1 MMKSWDSVFLASLAL
16 CLAACNTETM
26 KVTELKPIPDAAYAK
41 GVSAPFCGVA
51 GDVLVVAGG
60 ANFPDKSLL
69 EGGAKRVYADIW
81 AKAPASR
88 KWVHAGV
95 LPDSTAYGATFA
107 VDGALILSGGNVCGE
122 TTDKVYELRLRYGKA
137 VLRTLPQLPVPMEQC
152 GWTRDGD
159 RLYLVGGVG
168 TTGVYACTI
177 GDYVWSKVADLPEP
191 LVQPVAFAS
200 GGKLYVWGG
209 FNPETLE
216 VSDRGLCLEI
226 SPLASLGR
234 NDKARFDGRNDT
246 PSVIQNEAEGSN
258 ASVIPSGTESGN
270 TSVIPSGTE
279 SGNTSVIP
287 SGTESGNTSV
297 ILSGAE
303 GGVEESLWRK
313 APAIPD
319 GGTFVGA
326 TGATLPDGRLAVVG
340 GVNRAIFARALHNTP
355 EDRIPYLSKEPAEYQ
370 FRQAVYAFD
379 PATETWAQLTSDP
392 ACALAGPGVA
402 VMPAPSASGPAAPSA
417 LYVAGGEL
425 KPGVRSPKIFT
436 LRW

>member
-1 MMKSWDSVFLASLAL
+1 MLAL
-16 CLAACNTETM
+16 AVIGFAACKTETM

-41 GVSAPFCGVA
+41 GVSAPFCGVV
-51 GDVLVVAGG
+51 GEVLVVAGG

-81 AKAPASR
+81 AYEAGD
-88 KWVHAGV
+88 WVHAGV

-107 VDGALILSGGNVCGE
+107 VDGALILAGGNVCGV
-122 TTDKVYELRLRYGKA
+122 TTDKVYELKLQDGKA
-137 VLRTLPQLPVPMEQC
+137 VLRALPPLPVPMEQG

-168 TTGVYACTI
+168 TTGVYACTE
-177 GDYVWSKVADLPEP
+177 GTYEWSKVADLPEP

-200 GGKLYVWGG
+200 GGRLYVWGG

-216 VSDRGLCLEI
+216 VSDKGIVLEN
-226 SPLASLGR
+226 SA
-234 NDKARFDGRNDT
+234 
-246 PSVIQNEAEGSN
+246 
-258 ASVIPSGTESGN
+258 
-270 TSVIPSGTE
+270 
-279 SGNTSVIP
+279 
-287 SGTESGNTSV
+287 
-297 ILSGAE
+297 
-303 GGVEESLWRK
+303 WRAT
-313 APAIPD
+313 APIPD

-326 TGATLPDGRLAVVG
+326 TGATLPDGQLAVVG

-379 PATETWAQLTSDP
+379 PVTETWAQPGSVP

-402 VMPAPSASGPAAPSA
+402 AFGATA

-425 KPGVRSPKIFT
+425 KPGVRSPKIFALT
-436 LRW
+436 W

>member
-1 MMKSWDSVFLASLAL
+1 MMRSWVSLI
-16 CLAACNTETM
+16 LAAGLVACHTEMM
-26 KVTELKPIPDAAYAK
+26 KVTELKAIPDTAYAK
-41 GVSAPFCGVA
+41 GVSAPFCGVV
-51 GDVLVVAGG
+51 GDALVVAGG

-81 AKAPASR
+81 AQADGE
-88 KWVHAGV
+88 WVHAGV

-107 VDGALILSGGNVCGE
+107 VDGALVLAGGNVCGT
-122 TTDKVYELRLRYGKA
+122 TTDKVYELTLQDGAA
-137 VLRTLPQLPVPMEQC
+137 VLRALPPLPEPMEQC

-168 TTGVYACTI
+168 TTAVYACTI
-177 GDYVWSKVADLPEP
+177 GEYVWTRLADLPEP

-200 GGKLYVWGG
+200 GGSLYVWGG

-216 VSDRGLCLEI
+216 VSDKGLVI
-226 SPLASLGR
+226 SS
-234 NDKARFDGRNDT
+234 
-246 PSVIQNEAEGSN
+246 E
-258 ASVIPSGTESGN
+258 
-270 TSVIPSGTE
+270 
-279 SGNTSVIP
+279 
-287 SGTESGNTSV
+287 
-297 ILSGAE
+297 
-303 GGVEESLWRK
+303 VEKSLWRE
-313 APAIPD
+313 APSIPD

-379 PATETWAQLTSDP
+379 PASGAWTLLGADP

-402 VMPAPSASGPAAPSA
+402 VRPAGG

-425 KPGVRSPKIFT
+425 KPGVRSPRIFS
-436 LRW
+436 LAW

>member
-1 MMKSWDSVFLASLAL
+1 MRFETLRSLCDLRPSHKWAPPANSAEGGIGFKPHRLLPTTLILLLAVFSCKVNTLKTKELA
-16 CLAACNTETM
+16 
-26 KVTELKPIPDAAYAK
+26 PIPDAAYAK

-51 GDVLVVAGG
+51 GDALVVAGG

-81 AKAPASR
+81 ALEAGE
-88 KWVHAGV
+88 WVHAGL

-107 VDGALILSGGNVCGE
+107 VDGALVLAGGNVCGV
-122 TTDKVYELRLRYGKA
+122 TTDKVYELTLQDGAA
-137 VLRTLPQLPVPMEQC
+137 VLRALPPLPEPMEQC

-168 TTGVYACTI
+168 TTGVYACTV
-177 GDYVWSKVADLPEP
+177 GEYVWTRLADLPEP

-200 GGKLYVWGG
+200 DGLLYVWGG

-216 VSDRGLCLEI
+216 VSDKGL
-226 SPLASLGR
+226 
-234 NDKARFDGRNDT
+234 
-246 PSVIQNEAEGSN
+246 VIPIDS
-258 ASVIPSGTESGN
+258 SVIPADS
-270 TSVIPSGTE
+270 SVIPAEEPE
-279 SGNTSVIP
+279 SPWREAP
-287 SGTESGNTSV
+287 S
-297 ILSGAE
+297 
-303 GGVEESLWRK
+303 
-313 APAIPD
+313 IPD

-355 EDRIPYLSKEPAEYQ
+355 EDRIPYLSKEPAEYR

-379 PATETWAQLTSDP
+379 PASGAWTLLGADP

-402 VMPAPSASGPAAPSA
+402 VRPDGG

-425 KPGVRSPKIFT
+425 KPGVRSPKLFT
-436 LRW
+436 LAW

>member
-1 MMKSWDSVFLASLAL
+1 MMKSWVNTTLAVLASAF
-16 CLAACNTETM
+16 AACNTETM
-26 KVTELKPIPDAAYAK
+26 KPIDLKPIPDAAYAK
-41 GVSAPFCGVA
+41 GVSAPFCGA
-51 GDVLVVAGG
+51 IQDVLVVAGG

-69 EGGAKRVYADIW
+69 EGGAKRVYADIC
-81 AKAPASR
+81 AKAPHGR

-107 VDGALILSGGNVCGE
+107 VDSALILAGGNVCGT
-122 TTDKVYELRLRYGKA
+122 TTDKVYELRLSYGKA

-177 GDYVWSKVADLPEP
+177 GTYKWEKVADLPEP

-216 VSDRGLCLEI
+216 VSDKGLVL
-226 SPLASLGR
+226 PL
-234 NDKARFDGRNDT
+234 
-246 PSVIQNEAEGSN
+246 
-258 ASVIPSGTESGN
+258 VIPSEAKESPWEPA
-270 TSVIPSGTE
+270 PS
-279 SGNTSVIP
+279 
-287 SGTESGNTSV
+287 
-297 ILSGAE
+297 
-303 GGVEESLWRK
+303 
-313 APAIPD
+313 IPD

-326 TGATLPDGRLAVVG
+326 TGATLPDGRLAVLG

-370 FRQAVYAFD
+370 FRQVVFAFD
-379 PATETWAQLTSDP
+379 PAAESWATLGTVP

-402 VMPAPSASGPAAPSA
+402 VRPSGG

-425 KPGVRSPKIFT
+425 KPGVRSPRIFS
-436 LRW
+436 LAL

>member
-1 MMKSWDSVFLASLAL
+1 MMRSWISLI
-16 CLAACNTETM
+16 LAAGLVACHTETM
-26 KVTELKPIPDAAYAK
+26 KVTELKAIPDAAYAK
-41 GVSAPFCGVA
+41 GVSAPFCGVV
-51 GDVLVVAGG
+51 GDALVVAGG

-81 AKAPASR
+81 AHSGGE
-88 KWVHAGV
+88 WTHAGV
-95 LPDSTAYGATFA
+95 LPDSTAYGATFV
-107 VDGALILSGGNVCGE
+107 VDGALVLAGGNVCGV
-122 TTDKVYELRLRYGKA
+122 TTDRVYELTLQDGAA
-137 VLRTLPQLPVPMEQC
+137 VLRALPPLPEPMEQC

-177 GDYVWSKVADLPEP
+177 GEYVWARLADLPEP

-200 GGKLYVWGG
+200 GGHLYVWGG

-216 VSDRGLCLEI
+216 VSDKGLVI
-226 SPLASLGR
+226 SSEVKNSPWHEA
-234 NDKARFDGRNDT
+234 
-246 PSVIQNEAEGSN
+246 PS
-258 ASVIPSGTESGN
+258 
-270 TSVIPSGTE
+270 
-279 SGNTSVIP
+279 
-287 SGTESGNTSV
+287 
-297 ILSGAE
+297 
-303 GGVEESLWRK
+303 
-313 APAIPD
+313 IPD

-326 TGATLPDGRLAVVG
+326 TGAPLPDGRLAVVG

-379 PATETWAQLTSDP
+379 PASGAWTLLGIDP

-402 VMPAPSASGPAAPSA
+402 VRPDGG

-425 KPGVRSPKIFT
+425 KPGVRSPKLFT
-436 LRW
+436 LAW

>member
-1 MMKSWDSVFLASLAL
+1 MMRFWISLI
-16 CLAACNTETM
+16 LAAGLVACHTETM
-26 KVTELKPIPDAAYAK
+26 KVTELKSIPDAAYAK
-41 GVSAPFCGVA
+41 GVSAPFCGVV
-51 GDVLVVAGG
+51 GDALVVAGG

-81 AKAPASR
+81 AHTDGEWAN
-88 KWVHAGV
+88 VGV

-107 VDGALILSGGNVCGE
+107 VDGALVLAGGNVCGV
-122 TTDKVYELRLRYGKA
+122 TTDKVYELSLQGGAA
-137 VLRTLPQLPVPMEQC
+137 VLRALPPLPEPMEQC

-168 TTGVYACTI
+168 TTAVYACTI
-177 GDYVWSKVADLPEP
+177 GEYVWTRLADLPEP

-200 GGKLYVWGG
+200 GGSLYVWGG

-216 VSDRGLCLEI
+216 VSDKGLVI
-226 SPLASLGR
+226 SS
-234 NDKARFDGRNDT
+234 
-246 PSVIQNEAEGSN
+246 E
-258 ASVIPSGTESGN
+258 
-270 TSVIPSGTE
+270 
-279 SGNTSVIP
+279 
-287 SGTESGNTSV
+287 
-297 ILSGAE
+297 
-303 GGVEESLWRK
+303 VEKSLWRE
-313 APAIPD
+313 APSIPD

-379 PATETWAQLTSDP
+379 PASGAWTLLGVDP

-402 VMPAPSASGPAAPSA
+402 VRPAGG

-425 KPGVRSPKIFT
+425 KPGVRSPRIFS
-436 LRW
+436 LAW

>member
-1 MMKSWDSVFLASLAL
+1 MMRSWVSLI
-16 CLAACNTETM
+16 LAAGLVACHTEMM
-26 KVTELKPIPDAAYAK
+26 KVTELKAIPDAAYAK
-41 GVSAPFCGVA
+41 GVSAPFCGVV
-51 GDVLVVAGG
+51 GDALVVAGG

-81 AKAPASR
+81 AQADG

-107 VDGALILSGGNVCGE
+107 VDGALVLAGGNVCGT
-122 TTDKVYELRLRYGKA
+122 TTDKVYELTLRDRAA
-137 VLRTLPQLPVPMEQC
+137 VLRALPPLPVPMEQC

-168 TTGVYACTI
+168 TTAVYACTI
-177 GDYVWSKVADLPEP
+177 GEYVWTKLADLPEP

-200 GGKLYVWGG
+200 AGKLYVWGG

-216 VSDRGLCLEI
+216 VSDKGLVI
-226 SPLASLGR
+226 SS
-234 NDKARFDGRNDT
+234 
-246 PSVIQNEAEGSN
+246 E
-258 ASVIPSGTESGN
+258 
-270 TSVIPSGTE
+270 
-279 SGNTSVIP
+279 
-287 SGTESGNTSV
+287 
-297 ILSGAE
+297 
-303 GGVEESLWRK
+303 VEKSLWRE
-313 APAIPD
+313 APSIPD

-326 TGATLPDGRLAVVG
+326 TGATLPDGRLVVVG

-355 EDRIPYLSKEPAEYQ
+355 DDRIPYLSKEPAEYQ

-379 PATETWAQLTSDP
+379 PASGAWTLLGADP

-402 VMPAPSASGPAAPSA
+402 VRPAGG

-425 KPGVRSPKIFT
+425 KPGVRSPRIFS
-436 LRW
+436 LAW

>member
-1 MMKSWDSVFLASLAL
+1 MMRFWVSLI
-16 CLAACNTETM
+16 LAAGLVACHTETM
-26 KVTELKPIPDAAYAK
+26 KVTELKAIPDAAYAK

-51 GDVLVVAGG
+51 GDALVVAGG

-81 AKAPASR
+81 ACEAGE
-88 KWVHAGV
+88 WVHAGL

-107 VDGALILSGGNVCGE
+107 VDGALVLAGGNVCGV
-122 TTDKVYELRLRYGKA
+122 TTDKVYELTLQDGAA
-137 VLRTLPQLPVPMEQC
+137 VLRALPPLPEPMEQC

-168 TTGVYACTI
+168 TTGVYACTV
-177 GDYVWSKVADLPEP
+177 GEYVWTRLADLPEP

-200 GGKLYVWGG
+200 GGSLHVWGG

-216 VSDRGLCLEI
+216 VSDKGLVI
-226 SPLASLGR
+226 SSEVEKSPWREA
-234 NDKARFDGRNDT
+234 
-246 PSVIQNEAEGSN
+246 PS
-258 ASVIPSGTESGN
+258 
-270 TSVIPSGTE
+270 
-279 SGNTSVIP
+279 
-287 SGTESGNTSV
+287 
-297 ILSGAE
+297 
-303 GGVEESLWRK
+303 
-313 APAIPD
+313 IPD

-379 PATETWAQLTSDP
+379 PASGAWTLLGADP

-402 VMPAPSASGPAAPSA
+402 VRPAGG

-425 KPGVRSPKIFT
+425 KPGVRSPRIFS
-436 LRW
+436 LAW

>member
-1 MMKSWDSVFLASLAL
+1 MMRFWISLI
-16 CLAACNTETM
+16 LAAGLVACHTETM
-26 KVTELKPIPDAAYAK
+26 KVTELKSIPDAAYAK
-41 GVSAPFCGVA
+41 GVSAPFCGVV
-51 GDVLVVAGG
+51 GDALVVAGG

-81 AKAPASR
+81 AHTDGEWAH
-88 KWVHAGV
+88 VGV

-107 VDGALILSGGNVCGE
+107 VDGALVLAGGNVCGV
-122 TTDKVYELRLRYGKA
+122 TTDKVYELTLQDGAA
-137 VLRTLPQLPVPMEQC
+137 VLRALPPLPEPMEQC

-168 TTGVYACTI
+168 TTAVYACTI
-177 GDYVWSKVADLPEP
+177 GEYVWTRLADLPEP
-191 LVQPVAFAS
+191 LFQPVAFAS
-200 GGKLYVWGG
+200 GGSLYVWGG

-216 VSDRGLCLEI
+216 VSDKGLVI
-226 SPLASLGR
+226 SS
-234 NDKARFDGRNDT
+234 
-246 PSVIQNEAEGSN
+246 E
-258 ASVIPSGTESGN
+258 
-270 TSVIPSGTE
+270 
-279 SGNTSVIP
+279 
-287 SGTESGNTSV
+287 
-297 ILSGAE
+297 
-303 GGVEESLWRK
+303 VEKSLWRE
-313 APAIPD
+313 APSIPD

-379 PATETWAQLTSDP
+379 PASGAWTLLGADP

-402 VMPAPSASGPAAPSA
+402 VRPAGG

-425 KPGVRSPKIFT
+425 KPGVRSPRIFS
-436 LRW
+436 LAW

>member
-1 MMKSWDSVFLASLAL
+1 MKRIAHMAALAL

-26 KVTELKPIPDAAYAK
+26 KVTDLKAIPDTAYAK
-41 GVSAPFCGVA
+41 GVSAPFCGVV
-51 GDVLVVAGG
+51 GDTLVVAGG

-81 AKAPASR
+81 AHTDGEWAH
-88 KWVHAGV
+88 VGV

-107 VDGALILSGGNVCGE
+107 VDGALVLAGGNVCGV
-122 TTDKVYELRLRYGKA
+122 TTDKVYELTLQDGAA
-137 VLRTLPQLPVPMEQC
+137 VLRALPPLPEPMEQC

-168 TTGVYACTI
+168 TTGVYACTV
-177 GDYVWSKVADLPEP
+177 GEYVWTKLADLPEP

-200 GGKLYVWGG
+200 AGKLYVWGG

-216 VSDRGLCLEI
+216 VSDKGL
-226 SPLASLGR
+226 
-234 NDKARFDGRNDT
+234 
-246 PSVIQNEAEGSN
+246 
-258 ASVIPSGTESGN
+258 VIPSE
-270 TSVIPSGTE
+270 
-279 SGNTSVIP
+279 
-287 SGTESGNTSV
+287 
-297 ILSGAE
+297 AK
-303 GGVEESLWRK
+303 ESLWAE

-326 TGATLPDGRLAVVG
+326 TGTTLPDGRLVVVG

-379 PATETWAQLTSDP
+379 SAVGAWTLLGSDP

-402 VMPAPSASGPAAPSA
+402 VRPAGG

-425 KPGVRSPKIFT
+425 KPGVRSPRIFS
-436 LRW
+436 LAW

>member
-1 MMKSWDSVFLASLAL
+1 MRFWISLI
-16 CLAACNTETM
+16 LAAGLVACHTETM
-26 KVTELKPIPDAAYAK
+26 KVTELKAIPDAAYAK

-51 GDVLVVAGG
+51 GDALVVAGG

-81 AKAPASR
+81 ALVSGE
-88 KWVHAGV
+88 WVHAGV

-107 VDGALILSGGNVCGE
+107 VDDALILAGGNVCGT
-122 TTDKVYELRLRYGKA
+122 TTDKVYELRLQGGTA
-137 VLRTLPQLPVPMEQC
+137 VLRALPSLPESMEQC

-168 TTGVYACTI
+168 TTGVYACTV
-177 GDYVWSKVADLPEP
+177 GEYVWTRLADLPEP

-200 GGKLYVWGG
+200 GGHLYVWGG

-216 VSDRGLCLEI
+216 VSDRGL
-226 SPLASLGR
+226 
-234 NDKARFDGRNDT
+234 
-246 PSVIQNEAEGSN
+246 
-258 ASVIPSGTESGN
+258 
-270 TSVIPSGTE
+270 
-279 SGNTSVIP
+279 
-287 SGTESGNTSV
+287 V

-303 GGVEESLWRK
+303 GGVEESLWQP
-313 APAIPD
+313 APPIPD

-355 EDRIPYLSKEPAEYQ
+355 EDRIPYLSKEPAEYR

-379 PATETWAQLTSDP
+379 PASCAWTLLGADP

-402 VMPAPSASGPAAPSA
+402 VRPDGG

-425 KPGVRSPKIFT
+425 KPGVRSPKLFS
-436 LRW
+436 LAW

>member
-1 MMKSWDSVFLASLAL
+1 MMRFWVSLI
-16 CLAACNTETM
+16 LAAGLVACHTETM
-26 KVTELKPIPDAAYAK
+26 KVTELKAIPDAAYAK

-51 GDVLVVAGG
+51 GDALVVAGG

-81 AKAPASR
+81 ALEAGE
-88 KWVHAGV
+88 WVHAGL
-95 LPDSTAYGATFA
+95 LPDSTAYGATFT
-107 VDGALILSGGNVCGE
+107 VDGALVLAGGNVCGV
-122 TTDKVYELRLRYGKA
+122 TTDKVYELTLQDGAA
-137 VLRTLPQLPVPMEQC
+137 VLRALPPLPEPMEQC

-168 TTGVYACTI
+168 TTGVYACTV
-177 GDYVWSKVADLPEP
+177 GEYVWTRLADLPEP

-200 GGKLYVWGG
+200 GGLLYVWGG

-216 VSDRGLCLEI
+216 VSDKGL
-226 SPLASLGR
+226 
-234 NDKARFDGRNDT
+234 
-246 PSVIQNEAEGSN
+246 VIPTDS
-258 ASVIPSGTESGN
+258 SVIPSEAKESPWREA
-270 TSVIPSGTE
+270 PS
-279 SGNTSVIP
+279 
-287 SGTESGNTSV
+287 
-297 ILSGAE
+297 
-303 GGVEESLWRK
+303 
-313 APAIPD
+313 IPD

-355 EDRIPYLSKEPAEYQ
+355 EDRIPYLSKEPAEYR

-379 PATETWAQLTSDP
+379 PASGAWTLLGADP

-402 VMPAPSASGPAAPSA
+402 VRPDGG

-425 KPGVRSPKIFT
+425 KPGVRSPKLFT
-436 LRW
+436 LAW

>member
-1 MMKSWDSVFLASLAL
+1 MKAL
-16 CLAACNTETM
+16 WIPLVIALLCVVSCSEKAM
-26 KVTELKPIPDAAYAK
+26 IVKELPRIPDAAYAK

-51 GDVLVVAGG
+51 GEALVVAGG

-81 AKAPASR
+81 ALESGDWA
-88 KWVHAGV
+88 HAGV

-107 VDGALILSGGNVCGE
+107 VDGSLILAGGNVCGE
-122 TTDKVYELRLRYGKA
+122 TTDKVYELTLRDGAAALRALPRL
-137 VLRTLPQLPVPMEQC
+137 PEPMEQC

-177 GDYVWSKVADLPEP
+177 GSYEWTKLADLPEP

-200 GGKLYVWGG
+200 GGKLFVWGG
-209 FNPETLE
+209 FNPETLA
-216 VSDRGLCLEI
+216 VSDKGI
-226 SPLASLGR
+226 
-234 NDKARFDGRNDT
+234 
-246 PSVIQNEAEGSN
+246 VILSE
-258 ASVIPSGTESGN
+258 P
-270 TSVIPSGTE
+270 
-279 SGNTSVIP
+279 
-287 SGTESGNTSV
+287 SV
-297 ILSGAE
+297 ILSE
-303 GGVEESLWRK
+303 SEESEWHP
-313 APAIPD
+313 APPVPD

-326 TGATLPDGRLAVVG
+326 AGATLPDGRLAVVG
-340 GVNRAIFARALHNTP
+340 GVNRAIFARALRNTP

-379 PATETWAQLTSDP
+379 PTTETWALLGSAP

-402 VMPAPSASGPAAPSA
+402 ASGATA
-417 LYVAGGEL
+417 LFVAGGEL

-436 LRW
+436 LTW

>member
-1 MMKSWDSVFLASLAL
+1 MAALAL
-16 CLAACNTETM
+16 CVVACNTETM
-26 KVTELKPIPDAAYAK
+26 KVTDLKAIPDAAYAK
-41 GVSAPFCGVA
+41 GVSAPFCGVV
-51 GDVLVVAGG
+51 GDALVVAGG

-81 AKAPASR
+81 AHTDGEWAH
-88 KWVHAGV
+88 VGV

-107 VDGALILSGGNVCGE
+107 VDGALVLAGGNVCGT
-122 TTDKVYELRLRYGKA
+122 TTDKVYELTLRDRAA
-137 VLRTLPQLPVPMEQC
+137 VLRALPPLPVPMEQC

-168 TTGVYACTI
+168 TTGVYACTV
-177 GDYVWSKVADLPEP
+177 GEYVWTKLADLPEP

-200 GGKLYVWGG
+200 AGKLYVWGG

-216 VSDRGLCLEI
+216 VSDKGLVI
-226 SPLASLGR
+226 SS
-234 NDKARFDGRNDT
+234 
-246 PSVIQNEAEGSN
+246 E
-258 ASVIPSGTESGN
+258 
-270 TSVIPSGTE
+270 
-279 SGNTSVIP
+279 
-287 SGTESGNTSV
+287 
-297 ILSGAE
+297 
-303 GGVEESLWRK
+303 VEKSLWRE
-313 APAIPD
+313 APSIPD

-379 PATETWAQLTSDP
+379 PAAGAWTLLGSDP

-402 VMPAPSASGPAAPSA
+402 VRPAGG

-425 KPGVRSPKIFT
+425 KPGVRSPRIFS
-436 LRW
+436 LAW

>member
-1 MMKSWDSVFLASLAL
+1 MKVNE
-16 CLAACNTETM
+16 LAA
-26 KVTELKPIPDAAYAK
+26 IPDAAYAK
-41 GVSAPFCGVA
+41 GVSAPFYGVVGEA
-51 GDVLVVAGG
+51 LVVAGG

-81 AKAPASR
+81 ALVSGE
-88 KWVHAGV
+88 WVHEGV

-107 VDGALILSGGNVCGE
+107 VDGALILAGGNVCGE
-122 TTDKVYELRLRYGKA
+122 TTDKVYELKLQDGKA
-137 VLRTLPQLPVPMEQC
+137 VLRVLPPLPVPMEQC

-159 RLYLVGGVG
+159 RLFLVGGVG
-168 TTGVYACTI
+168 TTDVYACTI
-177 GDYVWSKVADLPEP
+177 GSYEWAKVAELPEP

-200 GGKLYVWGG
+200 AGKLYVWGG

-216 VSDRGLCLEI
+216 VSDKGI
-226 SPLASLGR
+226 
-234 NDKARFDGRNDT
+234 
-246 PSVIQNEAEGSN
+246 
-258 ASVIPSGTESGN
+258 
-270 TSVIPSGTE
+270 
-279 SGNTSVIP
+279 
-287 SGTESGNTSV
+287 V

-303 GGVEESLWRK
+303 GGVEESVWSE

-370 FRQAVYAFD
+370 FRQAVYVFD
-379 PATETWAQLTSDP
+379 PATETWAQPGSVP

-402 VMPAPSASGPAAPSA
+402 AFGANA

-425 KPGVRSPKIFT
+425 KPGVRSPKIFSLT
-436 LRW
+436 W

>member
-1 MMKSWDSVFLASLAL
+1 MMRFWISLI
-16 CLAACNTETM
+16 LAAGLVACHTETM
-26 KVTELKPIPDAAYAK
+26 KVTELKSIPDAAYAK
-41 GVSAPFCGVA
+41 GVSAPFCGVV
-51 GDVLVVAGG
+51 GDALVVAGG

-81 AKAPASR
+81 AHTDGEWAH
-88 KWVHAGV
+88 VGV

-107 VDGALILSGGNVCGE
+107 VDGALVLAGGNVCGV
-122 TTDKVYELRLRYGKA
+122 TTDKVYELTLQDGAA
-137 VLRTLPQLPVPMEQC
+137 VLRALPPLPEPMEQC

-168 TTGVYACTI
+168 TTAVYACTI
-177 GDYVWSKVADLPEP
+177 GEYVWTRLADLPEP

-200 GGKLYVWGG
+200 GGSLYVWGG

-216 VSDRGLCLEI
+216 VSDKGLVI
-226 SPLASLGR
+226 SS
-234 NDKARFDGRNDT
+234 
-246 PSVIQNEAEGSN
+246 E
-258 ASVIPSGTESGN
+258 
-270 TSVIPSGTE
+270 
-279 SGNTSVIP
+279 
-287 SGTESGNTSV
+287 
-297 ILSGAE
+297 
-303 GGVEESLWRK
+303 VEKSLWRE
-313 APAIPD
+313 APSIPD

-370 FRQAVYAFD
+370 FRQAVYIFD
-379 PATETWAQLTSDP
+379 PASGAWTLLGADP

-402 VMPAPSASGPAAPSA
+402 VRPAGG

-425 KPGVRSPKIFT
+425 KPGVRSPRIFS
-436 LRW
+436 LAW

>member
-1 MMKSWDSVFLASLAL
+1 MMRFWVSLI
-16 CLAACNTETM
+16 LAAGLVACHTETM
-26 KVTELKPIPDAAYAK
+26 KVTELKAIPDAAYAK

-51 GDVLVVAGG
+51 GDALVVAGG

-81 AKAPASR
+81 ACEAGE
-88 KWVHAGV
+88 WVHAGL

-107 VDGALILSGGNVCGE
+107 VDGALVLAGGNVCGV
-122 TTDKVYELRLRYGKA
+122 TTDKVYELTLQDGAA
-137 VLRTLPQLPVPMEQC
+137 VLRALPPLPEPMEQC

-168 TTGVYACTI
+168 TTGVYACTVGEYI
-177 GDYVWSKVADLPEP
+177 WTRLADLPEP

-200 GGKLYVWGG
+200 GGHLYVWGG

-216 VSDRGLCLEI
+216 VSDKGL
-226 SPLASLGR
+226 
-234 NDKARFDGRNDT
+234 
-246 PSVIQNEAEGSN
+246 
-258 ASVIPSGTESGN
+258 VIPAEEPESPWREA
-270 TSVIPSGTE
+270 PS
-279 SGNTSVIP
+279 
-287 SGTESGNTSV
+287 
-297 ILSGAE
+297 
-303 GGVEESLWRK
+303 
-313 APAIPD
+313 IPD

-379 PATETWAQLTSDP
+379 PASGAWTLLGADP

-402 VMPAPSASGPAAPSA
+402 VRPDGG

-425 KPGVRSPKIFT
+425 KPGVRSPKLFS
-436 LRW
+436 LAW